1 MARDKSRAEIRKKK
15 KYKWEGKKKKLWFFI
30 FPLKHKLL
38 SKEIFKS
45 QKLLRSEPKLEPTAL
60 AQDSSGDEGF
70 WWGSAVAGN

>member
-15 KYKWEGKKKKLWFFI
+15 YKWEGEKKKLWFFI

-45 QKLLRSEPKLEPTAL
+45 QKLLRSEPKLEAAAL
-60 AQDSSGDEGF
+60 AQDTSGDAGF
-70 WWGSAVAGN
+70 WRGSAAAGN

>member
-1 MARDKSRAEIRKKK
+1 MARDKSRAEIRKK
-15 KYKWEGKKKKLWFFI
+15 EIQMRGEKKKLWFFI

-45 QKLLRSEPKLEPTAL
+45 QKLLRSEPKLEATAL

-70 WWGSAVAGN
+70 